1 MLQRTAG
8 AVNRLKPLAAL
19 AAGVV
24 EGWSLVQAIRTVW
37 LRPEYRRVLDL
48 EASKSAF
55 LYLAAHELRTPLA
68 VARGYIEMVGSG
80 TLDPAGAEA
89 KEVLRRADGKLAE
102 MNELVQQ
109 MIEMARLQEG
119 NQVQL
124 ELVDVREIVREAVA
138 RSDSLAGTEH
148 HLVAEDPGRPVQVMA
163 DRFRFR
169 TVLTNLIDN
178 AIKYSPEG
186 GEVRVTIR
194 NTGESVRVSVSDQ
207 GSGIDP
213 RELDQLFRP
222 FVRKRLQPTT
232 PGLGLG
238 LFLAREITRAHR
250 GDLTANSTPG
260 GGSTFVVTLPSA
272 HPEEQT
278 ETRKPMVVPRRT

>member
-1 MLQRTAG
+1 MLQRTAR
-8 AVNRLKPLAAL
+8 AVRRLKPRAAL
-19 AAGVV
+19 PAALV
-24 EGWSLVQAIRTVW
+24 EGWSLVRGVRIFC
-37 LRPEYRRVLDL
+37 LRREYRRVLDL

-80 TLDPAGAEA
+80 TLNPAGAEA
-89 KEVLRRADGKLAE
+89 KEVLRRADGKLVE
-102 MNELVQQ
+102 MNELVHQ

-124 ELVDVREIVREAVA
+124 ELVDIREIVREAVA
-138 RSDSLAGTEH
+138 HSESLAGTEH

-186 GEVRVTIR
+186 GEVRVTVR

-207 GSGIDP
+207 GLGIDP
-213 RELDQLFRP
+213 KELAQLFQP
-222 FVRKRLQPTT
+222 FVRTRPQPAT

-238 LFLAREITRAHR
+238 LFLAREIARAHR
-250 GDLTANSTPG
+250 GDLSANSTPG

-272 HPEEQT
+272 HPAEQP
-278 ETRKPMVVPRRT
+278 ETRKPLVVPRRT